1 MHKVMMEKDGIIQV
15 SLHIR
20 DNKIKIG
27 SMSNEKVCL
36 ALLVSL
42 TKYFR
47 VKEGFSKYLILCSD
61 YLTRP
66 NLITYL

>member
-1 MHKVMMEKDGIIQV
+1 MMEKDGIIQV

-36 ALLVSL
+36 ASPVSQ

-47 VKEGFSKYLILCSD
+47 IVAGSPKY
-61 YLTRP
+61 
-66 NLITYL
+66 

>member
-1 MHKVMMEKDGIIQV
+1 MMEKDGVIQV
-15 SLHIR
+15 SLHIK

-27 SMSNEKVCL
+27 YMNNGKVCL

-47 VKEGFSKYLILCSD
+47 VQESWTLFLLLYSD
-61 YLTRP
+61 YLT
-66 NLITYL
+66 

>member
-1 MHKVMMEKDGIIQV
+1 MMEKDGIIQV

-66 NLITYL
+66 NLITY

>member
-1 MHKVMMEKDGIIQV
+1 MMEKDGIIQV

-61 YLTRP
+61 YLTQP